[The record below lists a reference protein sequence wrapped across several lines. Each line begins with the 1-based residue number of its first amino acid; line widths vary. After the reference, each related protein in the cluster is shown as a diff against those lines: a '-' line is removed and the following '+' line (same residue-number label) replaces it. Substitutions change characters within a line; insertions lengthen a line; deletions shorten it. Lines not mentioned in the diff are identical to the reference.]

1 MNQDL
6 LPRDSKDQ
14 RDASDP
20 HPSAATSRPSRP
32 LSPCQEHP
40 TERFIPCH
48 GGYDKLHSFNKA
60 RIVYD
65 GTVRFCERFLS
76 KADRTYDQMV
86 QAARSGKQNILE
98 GSEASGISKETEIK
112 LTGVAWASLGELLE
126 DYRDFLRLRHAEEW
140 PKEHRYT
147 KRLRQLN
154 RQPNANYETFKKG
167 IEHPDPLIAANVL
180 IGLIKVTRY
189 LLDRQLRRLERDFVE
204 EGGLRE
210 RMTRARLAQRAK
222 QTPSPRRQTSRSGES
237 HHTET

>member
-1 MNQDL
+1 MNPNI
-6 LPRDSKDQ
+6 PRDTKDK
-14 RDASDP
+14 RDPSDP
-20 HPSAATSRPSRP
+20 RQSAAISGPLRP
-32 LSPCQEHP
+32 LSPCQPEAA

-48 GGYDKLHSFNKA
+48 GGYAKLHSFHKA

-65 GTVRFCERFLS
+65 GTVRFCERFLT
-76 KADRTYDQMV
+76 KRDRTYDQMV

-112 LTGVAWASLGELLE
+112 LTGVAWASLGEILE
-126 DYRDFLRLRHAEEW
+126 DYRDFLRLRQAEEW

-147 KRLRQLN
+147 RRLRQLN
-154 RQPNANYETFKKG
+154 RQANANYETFKKG

-189 LLDRQLRRLERDFVE
+189 LLDRQLRCLERAFVE

-222 QTPSPRRQTSRSGES
+222 QMRNQKRSK
-237 HHTET
+237 H